1 MKFLG
6 IICASALFASFGQAQ
21 AQAHAPK
28 SALDH
33 IQFDGV
39 MDDGTLKDSNETR
52 RQWLDENPVPAK
64 EYWRAWD
71 CKGKPCDS
79 KWQANIRAKAALIQR
94 TDKDPP
100 NQAGG
105 PSSRH

>member
-1 MKFLG
+1 MRYFR
-6 IICASALFASFGQAQ
+6 IVCATALLAGFGQAQ
-21 AQAHAPK
+21 AYAPK

-33 IQFDGV
+33 LQFDGV
-39 MDDGTLKDSNETR
+39 VDDDALKGGGQTR
-52 RQWLDENPVPAK
+52 RQWLDQNPAPAK

-105 PSSRH
+105 TSSSH